1 MRKILNP
8 YQKAKI
14 ALAAMQLDKTC
25 AELASLHQVHP
36 SQISE
41 WRSILEKEA
50 HTLFSPNGRSKEAE
64 RIAELE
70 RMIGEREAE
79 IGWFKKKFST
89 PHA

>member
-14 ALAAMQLDKTC
+14 ALAAVKENRTY

-41 WRSILEKEA
+41 WKSVLEKQA
-50 HTLFSPNGRSKEAE
+50 HILFNPNTKSKDEI

-70 RMIGEREAE
+70 RMIGQREE
-79 IGWFKKKFST
+79 ELGWLKKKLQHES
-89 PHA
+89 